1 MKITATFSSLLIASA
16 VVIAGCSAPPAA
28 DVNDT
33 KPAVDEAG
41 SSPASR
47 HTADQDQE
55 ARAIAGIQAARCHRG
70 S

>member
-33 KPAVDEAG
+33 KPRSG
-41 SSPASR
+41 RSHSGGCR
-47 HTADQDQE
+47 Q
-55 ARAIAGIQAARCHRG
+55 IHR
-70 S
+70 